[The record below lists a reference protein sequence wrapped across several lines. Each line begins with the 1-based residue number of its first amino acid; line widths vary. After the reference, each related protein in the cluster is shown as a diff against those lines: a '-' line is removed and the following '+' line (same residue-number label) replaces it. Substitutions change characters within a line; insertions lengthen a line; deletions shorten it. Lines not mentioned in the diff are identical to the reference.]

1 MRWDDAKKMSSR
13 NQHTSS
19 GSGLFAAT
27 VAGGLVGVGIGA
39 AGKTVYEHYRDG
51 KKSSFDMALDEVERL
66 YKAAAPEAHQEMRAA
81 IMKLAWT
88 SAGSHPDAHRASRGT
103 TETEKEEIAE
113 VDRLR
118 QMQDEMRQ
126 RGTAAAARAG
136 APPQPAAT

>member
-39 AGKTVYEHYRDG
+39 AGKTVYEHYV
-51 KKSSFDMALDEVERL
+51 KKSSFDMALAEVERL
-66 YKAAAPEAHQEMRAA
+66 YKAAAPDAQQEMHAA
-81 IMKLAWT
+81 IMTLEAM
-88 SAGSHPDAHRASRGT
+88 SAEFRTVAARERREK
-103 TETEKEEIAE
+103 TETYKDEMAE